1 MHIFIFSEKLQCDK
15 VIIRM
20 TDHVCL
26 SKYLFGLSKLI
37 SKPSSIWNINILRN
51 LLIKHFR
58 YLLLTATYY
67 KKKREQSCH
76 SNNNRQCC
84 VVSTKVTSMAVAT
97 WIGYLCVTIFFVT
110 NRFLRILTSLFGKIY
125 LYLKIQYIYFSIIFS
140 LWTSINI
147 CDHIHLFKWI

>member
-26 SKYLFGLSKLI
+26 SKYLFGLSKQI

-84 VVSTKVTSMAVAT
+84 VVSTKVTCRYGR
-97 WIGYLCVTIFFVT
+97 GYVNRLFMCYDFFCNKSIPTHSYITIWQNLFVFE
-110 NRFLRILTSLFGKIY
+110 NSIHIF
-125 LYLKIQYIYFSIIFS
+125 QYHF
-140 LWTSINI
+140 
-147 CDHIHLFKWI
+147 

>member
-26 SKYLFGLSKLI
+26 SKYLFGLSKQI

-51 LLIKHFR
+51 LLIKDFR

-67 KKKREQSCH
+67 EKKREQSCH

-84 VVSTKVTSMAVAT
+84 VVSTKVTCRYGR
-97 WIGYLCVTIFFVT
+97 GYVNRLFMCYDFFFVT

-125 LYLKIQYIYFSIIFS
+125 LCLKIRYIYFSSIFS
-140 LWTSINI
+140 L
-147 CDHIHLFKWI
+147 